1 MTENQHDPHDIDK
14 RIDRL
19 LDQLDNAAI
28 TRSEIETIEK
38 KVAVLK
44 SMK

>member
-1 MTENQHDPHDIDK
+1 MRHDQHDPHDIDE

-38 KVAVLK
+38 KITVLK